1 MCGVTV
7 SPNGSRA
14 PASASDRRLVTIA
27 LFVATFLVSLDSSV
41 VSTAMPT
48 VVSQIGGI
56 DLYAWAF
63 SAYLLTS
70 TVSIPIYGK
79 LSDLYG
85 RKPVFLASTAIFLVA
100 SALCGQAQ
108 TMQQLIVFRLLQ
120 GIGAGGVL
128 PTTQTIL
135 GDVYPLAERA
145 KLTGLFSTIWGVS
158 GLLGP
163 AIGGF
168 LTEHVSWRW
177 VFYVNLP
184 LCVAAIVLVSRF
196 LHERLEHRSHA
207 IDVLGALS
215 LSAAVGAFLL
225 ALQGNPAQATPLY
238 GLAVLMVCVFVWQER
253 RAPEPLLPL
262 GLFRRRVIGLSVMI
276 SGLVGVVLYGQ
287 NAFVP
292 PFVQGAMGHPP
303 TVAGFVLAA
312 ASVSWPIGSTIGGRA
327 LLRWGYRAPC
337 VIGCVILAGGF
348 AAMGLLPPTA
358 PLVLPFA
365 LEFLLGP
372 GFGLTLNLTTLSMQ
386 DAVGWEQR
394 GVVTGVNQF
403 ARNIGGILG
412 LSVAGAMFSAGVN
425 QVSSRGIDPNDL
437 LSPTG
442 SGVTGLDLAFV
453 EGVLAGS
460 LHAVF
465 VLMAVAAVLAGVAA
479 ALLPPGRLR
488 GRPAEVAP
496 IRDELVAA

>member
-1 MCGVTV
+1 MTV
-7 SPNGSRA
+7 SPNGSLA
-14 PASASDRRLVTIA
+14 PADASDRRLVTLA
-27 LFVATFLVSLDSSV
+27 LFVATFLVSLDTSV

-63 SAYLLTS
+63 SAYLLTN
-70 TVSIPIYGK
+70 TVTIPIYGK

-108 TMQQLIVFRLLQ
+108 SMQQLIVFRLLQ

-128 PTTQTIL
+128 PATQTIL

-184 LCVAAIVLVSRF
+184 LCVLAMALVGSF
-196 LHERLEHRSHA
+196 LHERVQHRHHA
-207 IDVLGALS
+207 IDIVGALS
-215 LSAAVGAFLL
+215 LSGAVGAFLL
-225 ALQGNPAQATPLY
+225 ALQGDASQSATLY
-238 GLAVLMVCVFVWQER
+238 VLAAVLTCVFVWQER

-262 GLFRRRVIGLSVMI
+262 GLFRRRVIGLSVLI
-276 SGLVGVVLYGQ
+276 CALIGVVLYGQ

-312 ASVSWPIGSTIGGRA
+312 ASISWPIGSTVGGRA

-337 VIGCVILAGGF
+337 VIGCAILAAGF
-348 AAMGLLPPTA
+348 AAMGLLPPSA
-358 PLVLPFA
+358 PLLAPFA

-412 LSVAGAMFSAGVN
+412 LSVAGAMFSAGVS

-437 LSPTG
+437 LSPSG
-442 SGVTGLDLAFV
+442 SGVAGPDLAFV

-465 VLMAVAAVLAGVAA
+465 LLMAVAAVLAGVAA

-488 GRPAEVAP
+488 PRRREPAAAP
-496 IRDELVAA
+496 EDQLVSAG

>member
-1 MCGVTV
+1 M
-7 SPNGSRA
+7 SE
-14 PASASDRRLVTIA
+14 RRLVTLA
-27 LFVATFLVSLDSSV
+27 LFVATFLVALDTSV

-63 SAYLLTS
+63 SAYLLTN
-70 TVSIPIYGK
+70 TVTIPIYGK

-108 TMQQLIVFRLLQ
+108 SMQQLIAFRLLQ

-145 KLTGLFSTIWGVS
+145 RLTGLFSTIWGVS

-184 LCVAAIVLVSRF
+184 LCVLAIALVWSF
-196 LHERLEHRSHA
+196 LHEQIERRRHE
-207 IDVLGALS
+207 IDVVGALS
-215 LSAAVGAFLL
+215 LSGAVGLFLL
-225 ALQGNPAQATPLY
+225 GLQNPTPGNASQSAGLY
-238 GLAVLMVCVFVWQER
+238 GLVAGLAAVFVWQER
-253 RAPEPLLPL
+253 RAPEPLVPL
-262 GLFRRRVIGLSVMI
+262 GLFRRRVIGLSVVI
-276 SGLVGVVLYGQ
+276 CGLIGVVLYGQ
-287 NAFVP
+287 TAFVP
-292 PFVQGAMGHPP
+292 PFVQGAMGNPP

-312 ASVSWPIGSTIGGRA
+312 ASISWPIGSTIGGRA

-337 VIGCVILAGGF
+337 LIGCGILAIGF
-348 AAMGLLPPTA
+348 AAMGVLPPSASLLA
-358 PLVLPFA
+358 PLA
-365 LEFLLGP
+365 IEFLLGP

-412 LSVAGAMFSAGVN
+412 LSVAGAIFSAGVN
-425 QVSSRGIDPNDL
+425 TVSSRGVDPNEL

-442 SGVTGLDLAFV
+442 VSASTPDLSFFQ
-453 EGVLAGS
+453 GVLAGS

-465 VLMAVAAVLAGVAA
+465 LLMAVAALLAGVAA
-479 ALLPPGRLR
+479 VLLPPGRLR
-488 GRPAEVAP
+488 GHRPPVAVP
-496 IRDELVAA
+496 AAQDELVASRS

>member
-1 MCGVTV
+1 MIA
-7 SPNGSRA
+7 SLNGSRA
-14 PASASDRRLVTIA
+14 PTDASDRRLVTIA
-27 LFVATFLVSLDSSV
+27 LFVATFLVSLDTSV

-63 SAYLLTS
+63 SAYLLTN
-70 TVSIPIYGK
+70 TVTIPIYGK

-85 RKPVFLASTAIFLVA
+85 RKPVFLVSTAIFLVA

-108 TMQQLIVFRLLQ
+108 SMQQLIAFRLLQ

-184 LCVAAIVLVSRF
+184 LCIAAMVLVSRF
-196 LHERLEHRSHA
+196 LHERLAHRRHY
-207 IDVLGALS
+207 IDVVGALS
-215 LSAAVGAFLL
+215 LSAAVGSFLL
-225 ALQGNPAQATPLY
+225 ALQGNPSDSTPL
-238 GLAVLMVCVFVWQER
+238 LALALLMAGVFVWQER

-262 GLFRRRVIGLSVMI
+262 GLFRRRVIGLSV
-276 SGLVGVVLYGQ
+276 LVCALIGVVLYGQ

-292 PFVQGAMGHPP
+292 PFVQGAMGNPP

-312 ASVSWPIGSTIGGRA
+312 ASISWPIGSTIGGRA
-327 LLRWGYRAPC
+327 LLRWGYRVPC
-337 VIGCVILAGGF
+337 VIGCVILAIGF
-348 AAMGLLPPTA
+348 AAMGLLPPGA
-358 PLVLPFA
+358 PLLAPLA

-403 ARNIGGILG
+403 SRNIGGILG
-412 LSVAGAMFSAGVN
+412 LSVAGAMFSAGVS
-425 QVSSRGIDPNDL
+425 QVSSRGIDPNEL

-442 SGVTGLDLAFV
+442 SGVAGADLTFV

-465 VLMAVAAVLAGVAA
+465 VLMAVAAVLAGIAA
-479 ALLPPGRLR
+479 ALLPRGHLR
-488 GRPAEVAP
+488 GARPSQPAPAE
-496 IRDELVAA
+496 DELVAA

>member
-1 MCGVTV
+1 VAV
-7 SPNGSRA
+7 SRNGSRA
-14 PASASDRRLVTIA
+14 PSAASDRRLVTIA
-27 LFVATFLVSLDSSV
+27 LFVATFLVSLDTSV

-63 SAYLLTS
+63 SAYLLTN
-70 TVSIPIYGK
+70 TVTIPIYGK

-85 RKPVFLASTAIFLVA
+85 RKPVFLVSTAIFLVA

-108 TMQQLIVFRLLQ
+108 SMQQLIAFRLLQ

-184 LCVAAIVLVSRF
+184 LCIAAIVLVSRF
-196 LHERLEHRSHA
+196 LHERLAHRRHY
-207 IDVLGALS
+207 IDVVGALS
-215 LSAAVGAFLL
+215 LSAAVGSFLL
-225 ALQGNPAQATPLY
+225 ALQGNPSESPPLVA
-238 GLAVLMVCVFVWQER
+238 LAVAMACVFVWQER

-262 GLFRRRVIGLSVMI
+262 GLFRQRVLGLSV
-276 SGLVGVVLYGQ
+276 LVCALIGVVLYGQ

-292 PFVQGAMGHPP
+292 PFVQGAMGYPP

-312 ASVSWPIGSTIGGRA
+312 ASISWPIGSTVGGRA
-327 LLRWGYRAPC
+327 LLRWGYRTPC
-337 VIGCVILAGGF
+337 VIGCVILAIGF
-348 AAMGLLPPTA
+348 AVMGLLPPSA
-358 PLVLPFA
+358 PLLAPLA

-403 ARNIGGILG
+403 SRNIGGILG
-412 LSVAGAMFSAGVN
+412 LSVAGAIFSAGLS

-442 SGVTGLDLAFV
+442 SGVAGTDLAFV
-453 EGVLAGS
+453 QGVLASS

-465 VLMAVAAVLAGVAA
+465 VLMAVAAVLAGIAA
-479 ALLPPGRLR
+479 GLLPPGRLR
-488 GRPAEVAP
+488 GARPSQPAPAE
-496 IRDELVAA
+496 DELVAA

>member
-1 MCGVTV
+1 VTV
-7 SPNGSRA
+7 SRNGSRA
-14 PASASDRRLVTIA
+14 PAGASDRRLVTIA
-27 LFVATFLVSLDSSV
+27 LFVATFLVSLDTSV

-63 SAYLLTS
+63 SAYLLTN
-70 TVSIPIYGK
+70 TVTIPIYGK

-85 RKPVFLASTAIFLVA
+85 RKPVFLVSTAIFLVA

-108 TMQQLIVFRLLQ
+108 SMQQLIAFRLLQ

-184 LCVAAIVLVSRF
+184 LCIAAMLLVSRF
-196 LHERLEHRSHA
+196 LHEHLAHRRHY
-207 IDVLGALS
+207 IDVVGALS
-215 LSAAVGAFLL
+215 LSAAVGSFLL
-225 ALQGNPAQATPLY
+225 ALQGNPSDAMLLY
-238 GLAVLMVCVFVWQER
+238 GLALLMACVFVWQER

-262 GLFRRRVIGLSVMI
+262 GLFRRRVIGLSV
-276 SGLVGVVLYGQ
+276 LVCALIGVVLYGQ

-292 PFVQGAMGHPP
+292 PFVQGAMGYPP
-303 TVAGFVLAA
+303 TMAGFVLAA
-312 ASVSWPIGSTIGGRA
+312 ASISWPIGSTIGGRA

-337 VIGCVILAGGF
+337 VIGCIILAIGF
-348 AAMGLLPPTA
+348 AALGLLPPSA
-358 PLVLPFA
+358 PLLAPFA
-365 LEFLLGP
+365 LEFLVGP

-403 ARNIGGILG
+403 SRNIGGILG
-412 LSVAGAMFSAGVN
+412 LSVAGAIFSAGVS

-437 LSPTG
+437 LSPSG
-442 SGVTGLDLAFV
+442 SGVSGPDLAFV
-453 EGVLAGS
+453 QGVLAGS

-465 VLMAVAAVLAGVAA
+465 VLMAVAAVLAGIAA
-479 ALLPPGRLR
+479 ALLPRGHLR
-488 GRPAEVAP
+488 GARSPQPAPAH
-496 IRDELVAA
+496 DELVAV